1 MAELSSLKEK
11 CDGVLLLSL
20 EAGTSGFKQLFMN
33 NLAFKFLLRNS
44 QYFSQLDKKTEQY
57 NPKQNDRP
65 VVATWWDILLYERGM
80 LQGPGLEFDPCSCHL
95 CLSGLETQFPHAY
108 NRDNITEVLGSH
120 KDSMKWHEAVFLH
133 WGTAG
138 MWGRPCFL
146 AWVYSSIS
154 RAFSLP
160 LHCSCISFSRLWDD
174 PKYHPCF
181 RTHPSHSI
189 WEQAG
194 N

>member
-1 MAELSSLKEK
+1 
-11 CDGVLLLSL
+11 
-20 EAGTSGFKQLFMN
+20 MN
-33 NLAFKFLLRNS
+33 NLALKFLLRNS
-44 QYFSQLDKKTEQY
+44 QYFSQLDKKAEQY
-57 NPKQNDRP
+57 NPKQNDLT

-108 NRDNITEVLGSH
+108 NRDYITEVLGSH
-120 KDSMKWHEAVFLH
+120 KDSMKWREAVFLH
-133 WGTAG
+133 WGAAG

-154 RAFSLP
+154 RAFSFP

-174 PKYHPCF
+174 PKYHPHF
-181 RTHPSHSI
+181 HTHPSHSI